1 MELTE
6 VPARCTLDPW
16 GVEYNYRRGSHALDT
31 TPVPQLVA
39 QFAAACGTDART
51 YSREWPGM
59 SAFVLEGGVVYHTYS
74 TYARG
79 LDGLL
84 GMYQWLDRAPKGHKR
99 GGRLVVAPPR
109 RIRQALMRPLFWSR
123 PGPAESADRHLAL
136 DKARESPSLDARL
149 PTHRKH
155 RP

>member
-79 LDGLL
+79 LDGLW
-84 GMYQWLDRAPKGHKR
+84 GMYQWLDRAPKGRNEAGVWWWRRHDEYDKR
-99 GGRLVVAPPR
+99 
-109 RIRQALMRPLFWSR
+109 
-123 PGPAESADRHLAL
+123 
-136 DKARESPSLDARL
+136 
-149 PTHRKH
+149 
-155 RP
+155 